1 MGIYGNIGAFNG
13 LGKPTI
19 KLEFDNN
26 EALLDFQRRMQNAG
40 DAESYN
46 NATWY
51 DIPST
56 PETVPAV
63 FDGLGTPG
71 DTYIITDTR
80 KRARKKL
87 QDTALFKKFDIQKFD
102 TPENSPATLAPGDA
116 SGVILVPIFDLNFDT
131 KNFQNR
137 QEEFSE
143 TSVNRI
149 IDAVDDGD
157 FNWAVFDPITVWKN
171 PQDGKLYVLSGHSRS
186 EAFKRL
192 AMAGKSA
199 QGKKFDRIPAKIFE
213 GSFEEAKEL
222 ALNSNTLSTKET
234 DIERAN
240 YYRDRRAKLI
250 EKGVKVSDIKKQQLE
265 QARKNEGKNANRI
278 IYLSYLRPRG
288 LTMYALAALQN
299 SDAQS
304 SERMK
309 VAAEW
314 IGHLMYAYPQL
325 TEMHENE
332 LYNFLVTSGHYGRDV
347 RNFAEFAKRIQT
359 AIEKNTQWGQFAA
372 DKSLNLEKN
381 LGKSEN
387 EKRFDEELAR
397 LKDEWS
403 KAEAT
408 LTRKLGE
415 FKARQKS
422 DTTITDEQIINAVR
436 PYKDAAIVAKANYL
450 AFRDKRGQ
458 FLQADDKQLALFGGD
473 LEGYGDLYTVRDNR
487 KRAKKEP
494 GELLANKNLVFT
506 KQTKDIINYNH
517 TLDTAAYKHIDIERN
532 SAFGANKVE
541 WKTKFGFFECLK
553 KSNETEED
561 NNYYRKGKD
570 GKTYK
575 GTIRHFDVLIDNE
588 SELFNIQD
596 RYYNKSSQYYKAD
609 ISLQKYNELE
619 KKAFGSFWDSL
630 KRSITYAKNELEKEK
645 KSLYSSEKW
654 LKQAEERLKDAIKIY
669 KYNCN
674 FYGIKN
680 EYENLGKTA
689 NNSLYNDNSII
700 DCRGL
705 KPTYTILSDYS
716 AFFDAAK
723 QNTSFAGFGLD
734 DTLKLIADTCRKH
747 YKECSK
753 IAAHLKGDCKL
764 QSAFNLWHWLR
775 HNIRYEYDREGR
787 EEVRAPLR
795 TWADRAR
802 GVDCDCLSVF
812 AWCVLKCM
820 GYDPVFELVAF
831 RNKPQFSHIFV
842 NLDGIV
848 VDRVWF
854 IFNSRPPLVTKN
866 KIYKVDLFNSLGK
879 LF

>member
-63 FDGLGTPG
+63 VDGLGTPG

-80 KRARKKL
+80 KRARKEL

-149 IDAVDDGD
+149 IDAVDDGE

-192 AMAGKSA
+192 AMSGKSA
-199 QGKKFDRIPAKIFE
+199 QGKKFDRIPAKVFE
-213 GSFEEAKEL
+213 GSFDEAKEL

-250 EKGVKVSDIKKQQLE
+250 EKGVKVSEIKKQQLE

-436 PYKDAAIVAKANYL
+436 TYKDAAIVAKANYL

-473 LEGYGDLYTVRDNR
+473 LGAAGDKYELIDNR
-487 KRAKKEP
+487 KNARKSID
-494 GELLANKNLVFT
+494 NLHNIS
-506 KQTKDIINYNH
+506 TKDIKLKI
-517 TLDTAAYKHIDIERN
+517 IEKAEPISKYDN
-532 SAFGANKVE
+532 DANWIKIFLWKDE
-541 WKTKFGFFECLK
+541 GEENGYYSNIQFFAPETKTKNG
-553 KSNETEED
+553 
-561 NNYYRKGKD
+561 
-570 GKTYK
+570 YK
-575 GTIRHFDVLIDNE
+575 GEIKNGYKGYDTTQRINVDIKQVKDLKEQYSNAWHKK
-588 SELFNIQD
+588 
-596 RYYNKSSQYYKAD
+596 YYSGFVSKEYYK
-609 ISLQKYNELE
+609 K
-619 KKAFGSFWDSL
+619 L
-630 KRSITYAKNELEKEK
+630 KV
-645 KSLYSSEKW
+645 
-654 LKQAEERLKDAIKIY
+654 DAIKKQIQLLEKRNKEYSEYY
-669 KYNCN
+669 KEGRQRDKYISDNN
-674 FYGIKN
+674 KQIRYIKDFYD
-680 EYENLGKTA
+680 LGKTA
-689 NNSLYNDNSII
+689 NNALYNDNSII

-705 KPTYTILSDYS
+705 KPTYTILSDYT
-716 AFFDAAK
+716 AFFDDAK

-734 DTLKLIADTCRKH
+734 DTLKLISDTCRKH

-854 IFNSRPPLVTKN
+854 IFNSRPPLVTKS

>member
-1 MGIYGNIGAFNG
+1 MGIYGNIGVFNG

-46 NATWY
+46 NTTWY

-63 FDGLGTPG
+63 VDGLGTPG

-80 KRARKKL
+80 KRARKDL

-116 SGVILVPIFDLNFDT
+116 GGVILVPIFDLNFDT

-137 QEEFSE
+137 QDEFSE

-149 IDAVDDGD
+149 VDAVDDGE

-199 QGKKFDRIPAKIFE
+199 QGKKFDRIPAKVFE
-213 GSFEEAKEL
+213 GSFEE
-222 ALNSNTLSTKET
+222 
-234 DIERAN
+234 
-240 YYRDRRAKLI
+240 
-250 EKGVKVSDIKKQQLE
+250 
-265 QARKNEGKNANRI
+265 
-278 IYLSYLRPRG
+278 
-288 LTMYALAALQN
+288 
-299 SDAQS
+299 
-304 SERMK
+304 
-309 VAAEW
+309 
-314 IGHLMYAYPQL
+314 
-325 TEMHENE
+325 
-332 LYNFLVTSGHYGRDV
+332 
-347 RNFAEFAKRIQT
+347 
-359 AIEKNTQWGQFAA
+359 
-372 DKSLNLEKN
+372 
-381 LGKSEN
+381 
-387 EKRFDEELAR
+387 
-397 LKDEWS
+397 
-403 KAEAT
+403 
-408 LTRKLGE
+408 
-415 FKARQKS
+415 
-422 DTTITDEQIINAVR
+422 
-436 PYKDAAIVAKANYL
+436 ANYL

-473 LEGYGDLYTVRDNR
+473 LGAAGDKYELIDNR
-487 KRAKKEP
+487 KNARKSID
-494 GELLANKNLVFT
+494 NLHNIS
-506 KQTKDIINYNH
+506 TKDIKLKI
-517 TLDTAAYKHIDIERN
+517 IEKAEPISKYDN
-532 SAFGANKVE
+532 DANWIKIFLWKDE
-541 WKTKFGFFECLK
+541 GEENGYYSNIQFFAPETKTKNG
-553 KSNETEED
+553 
-561 NNYYRKGKD
+561 KGEIKN
-570 GKTYK
+570 GYK
-575 GTIRHFDVLIDNE
+575 GYDTTQRINVDIKQVKDLKEQYSNAWHKK
-588 SELFNIQD
+588 
-596 RYYNKSSQYYKAD
+596 YYSGFVSKEYYK
-609 ISLQKYNELE
+609 K
-619 KKAFGSFWDSL
+619 L
-630 KRSITYAKNELEKEK
+630 KV
-645 KSLYSSEKW
+645 
-654 LKQAEERLKDAIKIY
+654 DAIKKQIQLLEKRNKEYSEYY
-669 KYNCN
+669 KEGRQRDKYISDNN
-674 FYGIKN
+674 KQIRYIKDFYD
-680 EYENLGKTA
+680 LGKTA
-689 NNSLYNDNSII
+689 NNALYNDNSII

-705 KPTYTILSDYS
+705 KPTYTILSDYT
-716 AFFDAAK
+716 AFFDDAK

>member
-63 FDGLGTPG
+63 VDGLGTPG

-80 KRARKKL
+80 KRARKDL
-87 QDTALFKKFDIQKFD
+87 EDTAALKKYDIRKFSGEELQKMQTDDPLLYEQIKSDLQQQKTPIKQEVKTKEYWMQEVDKMLEAWKNEAFNKTTPQKFD
-102 TPENSPATLAPGDA
+102 EPASSVKARYISNLRNEIIKYFIEEIDKGNYERVSNIAN
-116 SGVILVPIFDLNFDT
+116 ILGY
-131 KNFQNR
+131 K
-137 QEEFSE
+137 
-143 TSVNRI
+143 
-149 IDAVDDGD
+149 
-157 FNWAVFDPITVWKN
+157 
-171 PQDGKLYVLSGHSRS
+171 
-186 EAFKRL
+186 
-192 AMAGKSA
+192 
-199 QGKKFDRIPAKIFE
+199 
-213 GSFEEAKEL
+213 
-222 ALNSNTLSTKET
+222 
-234 DIERAN
+234 
-240 YYRDRRAKLI
+240 
-250 EKGVKVSDIKKQQLE
+250 
-265 QARKNEGKNANRI
+265 
-278 IYLSYLRPRG
+278 
-288 LTMYALAALQN
+288 
-299 SDAQS
+299 
-304 SERMK
+304 
-309 VAAEW
+309 
-314 IGHLMYAYPQL
+314 YAYNERIAQTNGLISQFVGIVPTL
-325 TEMHENE
+325 PEGWRISKNIPKWLPKLPKGFIYIDNGKEM
-332 LYNFLVTSGHYGRDV
+332 
-347 RNFAEFAKRIQT
+347 
-359 AIEKNTQWGQFAA
+359 
-372 DKSLNLEKN
+372 
-381 LGKSEN
+381 
-387 EKRFDEELAR
+387 FDYR
-397 LKDEWS
+397 HKIMPTKKD
-403 KAEAT
+403 
-408 LTRKLGE
+408 L
-415 FKARQKS
+415 
-422 DTTITDEQIINAVR
+422 
-436 PYKDAAIVAKANYL
+436 
-450 AFRDKRGQ
+450 
-458 FLQADDKQLALFGGD
+458 GD
-473 LEGYGDLYTVRDNR
+473 LEGYGDKYTVIDNR

-494 GELLANKNLVFT
+494 GELVANKNLLFT
-506 KQTKDIINYNH
+506 KEVSNNITNYNH
-517 TLDTAAYKHIDIERN
+517 TVINNPDYKEITILFQSQQYETH
-532 SAFGANKVE
+532 FPFFHV
-541 WKTKFGFFECLK
+541 TKK
-553 KSNETEED
+553 ARKETHSTQT
-561 NNYYRKGKD
+561 GKD
-570 GKTYK
+570 GQLYDGHIIYIKVPV
-575 GTIRHFDVLIDNE
+575 DVEKLYN
-588 SELFNIQD
+588 LD
-596 RYYNKSSQYYKAD
+596 RNSHTAYISLSYYKD
-609 ISLQKYNELE
+609 LKN
-619 KKAFGSFWDSL
+619 KAFKQFLQSWQNTFNNYKEQIKKIKTNTFLNASTKESWIKEQKEYLNDAL
-630 KRSITYAKNELEKEK
+630 KV
-645 KSLYSSEKW
+645 
-654 LKQAEERLKDAIKIY
+654 Y
-669 KYNCN
+669 KYNCD
-674 FYGIKN
+674 FYGIENDSEKN
-680 EYENLGKTA
+680 FALGKTA
-689 NNSLYNDNSII
+689 NNALYNDNSII

-705 KPTYTILSDYS
+705 KPTYTILSDYT
-716 AFFDAAK
+716 AFFDDAK